1 MEDVPN
7 HHRTSLN
14 LTSRDYFNQI
24 PYPQSAPLI
33 LNGQYAENEM
43 IRLPY
48 LWFMTSNAKI
58 FSSLSSLFDDQDQLF
73 IEIAIIY
80 MYRIVQT
87 NETTLSALPT
97 LKQQQFAVDTC
108 KSIIEQIT
116 SQVRLFERVNERYK
130 YEPILER
137 QQRNSLLQTFPVW
150 FGKYLCDS
158 VQREH
163 DAWQQSVK
171 SLNELLKT
179 FQHLL
184 KMLEKQK
191 M

>member
-1 MEDVPN
+1 MEDVLN
-7 HHRTSLN
+7 SHRTSLN
-14 LTSRDYFNQI
+14 LASRDCFNQI
-24 PYPQSAPLI
+24 PYPQSTPLA
-33 LNGQYAENEM
+33 LNGQDAENEM
-43 IRLPY
+43 VLLPY

-58 FSSLSSLFDDQDQLF
+58 FSSLSSFFDDQDPLF
-73 IEIAIIY
+73 IEIAVIY

-97 LKQQQFAVDTC
+97 LKQRQFAVDTC
-108 KSIIEQIT
+108 KSVIEQIT
-116 SQVRLFERVNERYK
+116 SQIRLFECVIERYK

-137 QQRNSLLQTFPVW
+137 QRRNSLLQTFPAR

-163 DAWQQSVK
+163 AAWQQSVK
-171 SLNELLKT
+171 SLNDLLKT